1 MKEIDLILKKGEQ
14 PVASISDD
22 NLNFLISREFSN
34 DKDTIKS
41 KLDKIQSENNQG
53 RNRISAAVLK
63 LANKAFDK
71 IDFLVSQANED
82 SRDIIS
88 ETEYP
93 RASSFGFGERGNDES
108 KEDYIKDWEEYTQ
121 VAINNI
127 KAIKSPFDTLHL
139 K

>member
-22 NLNFLISREFSN
+22 NLNFLISREFPN

-41 KLDKIQSENNQG
+41 KLDKIQSENNHG

-71 IDFLVSQANED
+71 IDFLVSQANQD

-93 RASSFGFGERGNDES
+93 RTSSSGFGERGNDEV
-108 KEDYIKDWEEYTQ
+108 KKI
-121 VAINNI
+121 I
-127 KAIKSPFDTLHL
+127 L
-139 K
+139 KTGKNTHK